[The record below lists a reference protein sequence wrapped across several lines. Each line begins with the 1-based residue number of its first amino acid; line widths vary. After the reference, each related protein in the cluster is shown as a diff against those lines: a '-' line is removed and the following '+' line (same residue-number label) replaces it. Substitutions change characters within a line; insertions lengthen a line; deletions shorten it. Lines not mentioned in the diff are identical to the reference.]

1 MQTNGDTC
9 NDYCESQ
16 GTTCINGAN
25 NVGNCDWVP
34 HGPQSCDQHLNG
46 QICVCA
52 RGCNGEGI
60 YPHFFMQTK

>member
-25 NVGNCDWVP
+25 DQAECQQYD
-34 HGPQSCDQHLNG
+34 HGTQDCFQNLSN

-60 YPHFFMQTK
+60 Y